1 MQVKEYD
8 DGHITD
14 LVVFSLIITER
25 VHATAD
31 KLVEHQIK
39 LALEVIRSG
48 LDGSSFTVF
57 RRRRCRHIDILKNNF
72 LLRKIIF
79 TVWSV

>member
-1 MQVKEYD
+1 MQVREY

-14 LVVFSLIITER
+14 LVVFSLIITEQ

-39 LALEVIRSG
+39 LTLEVTRSG
-48 LDGSSFTVF
+48 LDG
-57 RRRRCRHIDILKNNF
+57 
-72 LLRKIIF
+72 
-79 TVWSV
+79 